1 MKILIVLCE
10 GLLSD
15 SYKIFSVIRSE
26 RISVGEEKSI
36 WLPAVLDGKK
46 WGFLSIAKRWLQ
58 SSKGISLLL
67 IVIQFNR
74 GGKEKM
80 QNLTE
85 K

>member
-10 GLLSD
+10 GPLSD

-36 WLPAVLDGKK
+36 WLPAVLDRKK
-46 WGFLSIAKRWLQ
+46 WGLLSIAKRWLQ
-58 SSKGISLLL
+58 SSKGTSLLL
-67 IVIQFNR
+67 IVIQFSR

-80 QNLTE
+80 QNLPE